1 MKGKHIVSVSVFFIT
16 MLTLAVSD
24 SLRGIL
30 LPIYENSFSLGKEQ
44 SSALVGISY
53 GGVLVFTLLA
63 GQLGKRLKAKKV
75 IQIGLL
81 IFILSLLLMTIA
93 KSYIALILSIFF
105 ITGSAAYI
113 NIYLNITTP
122 LVFALYQGILLNL
135 LHFFYGLG
143 VSLSQTGIGYFLSTN
158 DNWRIIYLMLAIV
171 SILILAIYHFIDV
184 PTLEVEM
191 GTKNH
196 SIGWKE
202 IIFSKTGS
210 MLILLLGFYFIAEH
224 GTMNYF
230 VSYTNEILG
239 MNFEISTSL
248 LSLFFVL
255 ITVGRLFGGYLMDK
269 FNIISVL
276 FLCSIFGSFLYIFG
290 VVFTNKGAL
299 LISSSGLF
307 FSIIYP
313 GLILL
318 IKEYFPKA
326 IVYATSIIV
335 SAATIFDII
344 FNFAFG
350 HIVNLLTFNVAIYLF
365 PFGIIMV
372 SILLFR
378 LKNFHKSEMVIEVT

>member
-53 GGVLVFTLLA
+53 GGVLVFTILA

-75 IQIGLL
+75 LQIGLL
-81 IFILSLLLMTIA
+81 IFISSLLLMTIA

-105 ITGSAAYI
+105 ITGSAAFI

-184 PTLEVEM
+184 PTLEVEK

-239 MNFEISTSL
+239 MNFGKSTSL

-326 IVYATSIIV
+326 IVYATSTIV
-335 SAATIFDII
+335 SVATIFDII

-378 LKNFHKSEMVIEVT
+378 LKNSHRSEMVIEVT